1 MRSIVWVALEYDND
15 KKVETEIFIHN
26 INDQTITLETYFDA
40 FGDDVIK
47 SFKRNIK
54 AWINNW
60 KVWI

>member
-1 MRSIVWVALEYDND
+1 MEYDND